1 MRISHIMDTLTRLPT
16 LVLWPSFITSFNL
29 RRNIRCFQPKNR
41 SAAQKTRLKMLT
53 FHHGFTKDF
62 CKHVLE
68 TNKWRKEATK
78 WKLWI
83 KNRCISS
90 ILWARWVQF
99 NANIRF
105 FNIFLSNL
113 IILSHHKRYLFVFSL
128 FNSI

>member
-29 RRNIRCFQPKNR
+29 RRNSRCFQPKNR
-41 SAAQKTRLKMLT
+41 SAAQKALLKNAYFSMGFWKT
-53 FHHGFTKDF
+53 FEVK
-62 CKHVLE
+62 
-68 TNKWRKEATK
+68 TNKRRKETTK

-105 FNIFLSNL
+105 YNIFLSDL

-128 FNSI
+128 FYSI

>member
-41 SAAQKTRLKMLT
+41 SAAQKTLLKNAYIYMGFRKT
-53 FHHGFTKDF
+53 FEVK
-62 CKHVLE
+62 
-68 TNKWRKEATK
+68 TNKRRKEATK

-105 FNIFLSNL
+105 YNIFLSDL

-128 FNSI
+128 FYSI

>member
-41 SAAQKTRLKMLT
+41 SDAQKTLLRNAYIYMGFRKT
-53 FHHGFTKDF
+53 FEVK
-62 CKHVLE
+62 
-68 TNKWRKEATK
+68 TNKRRKEATK

-105 FNIFLSNL
+105 YNIFLSDL

-128 FNSI
+128 FYSI